1 MSLKMRNPIK
11 VLIFSPRSITC
22 SRAGGAEIYIHE
34 ILSRIALK
42 ECRIFVVSSSDRSDR
57 NVHYGHLSY
66 MENLVSKNEFLFVLF
81 SIKYAK
87 LIKYF
92 DVVIE
97 NDSKFPIIWPLLLSK
112 ALSKPFIVIV
122 YHIHGKTLFKEL
134 PYPIALMLYIYELL
148 SLKLYS
154 ALRAFVITIS
164 VSTKRELLRLG
175 FSEDR
180 ILVVSCG
187 LNLKLRNLCSVAK
200 SKKPLVVYVGRVKR
214 YKRLDHLIKSIKM
227 VKQRVPDIECIIAGK
242 GDEKVYRELR
252 NLSERLGLEAIIRF
266 EGEVSEERKF
276 KILKK
281 AWVYVIPSMKEGFSI
296 SALEAQALGIPVVGY
311 KVAGLVDCVE
321 NGVTGLIVSDGDY
334 KALAKAI
341 IRLLL
346 NDELRLEM
354 SRNAIQRALSFSWD
368 HSADRFLEFML
379 QVTGNSLNEN
389 Y

>member
-1 MSLKMRNPIK
+1 MRNPIK